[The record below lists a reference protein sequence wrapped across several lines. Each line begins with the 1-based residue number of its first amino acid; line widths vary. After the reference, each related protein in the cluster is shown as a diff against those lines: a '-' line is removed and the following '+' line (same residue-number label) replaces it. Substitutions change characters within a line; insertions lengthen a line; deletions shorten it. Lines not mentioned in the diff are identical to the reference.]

1 MFIGRIPREV
11 LEDELYSIFS
21 NIGPIYELRLMMDF
35 SGCNRGFA
43 FVQYT
48 NRQDAM
54 AAIKKLN
61 NLEMRPNYRIGV
73 VRSIDNCRLFIG
85 GIPKDKSR
93 EEILAEMEK
102 LTDGISDVIVYR
114 LVSKKFLIS

>member
-1 MFIGRIPREV
+1 
-11 LEDELYSIFS
+11 
-21 NIGPIYELRLMMDF
+21 MMDF

-43 FVQYT
+43 FVVYT
-48 NRQDAM
+48 NHQDAT
-54 AAIKKLN
+54 AALKKLN
-61 NLEMRPNYRIGV
+61 NLELRPNYRIGV
-73 VRSIDNCRLFIG
+73 VRSIDNCCLFIR

-114 LVSKKFLIS
+114 FVSTKFLKFCDVLYKFLKP